1 MGVVGCPVGSWLGG
15 ALVKGSDETEGSSE
29 TLGMELTDGALEVV
43 DRPDGIEDGS
53 VDTEGTSEGALVEML
68 DVEGAEDTEGASEMV
83 GLTLV
88 GGALEIDGRSDGA
101 EEGWLDT
108 EGTSASTRRKA
119 RAKRSAWS

>member
-1 MGVVGCPVGSWLGG
+1 MLLEGRPEGPRLSA
-15 ALVKGSDETEGSSE
+15 ALVEGSDETEGSSE

-53 VDTEGTSEGALVEML
+53 VDTEGTSDGALVEML
-68 DVEGAEDTEGASEMV
+68 DVEGAEDTEGASEMI

-108 EGTSASTRRKA
+108 RKA